1 MTGDAARLRADGRGR
16 GGMERR
22 GKDAD
27 GAPGRGRGCGGQA
40 RGEGTLGGG
49 ARAEALVPGVGEG
62 GCCSQEQNRRAGKR
76 GLRRKGWA
84 VGFVRTSGTAHH
96 PTPSRVPFPRDPLSL
111 PERPAVWE
119 GPPAEEA
126 CVSAAS
132 APGTGVAR
140 RREGKGL
147 RGRDVSAGGARWAP
161 GLGWQGP
168 CSFDAFARPLSGLSP
183 SRPPADPTVQ
193 RSRSG
198 RARAAAGRGGG
209 SAVGLA
215 LGGLRTEGRR
225 AGGGGEGGNAKSWGL
240 PGAGATSPRRGPA
253 ARPRAQE
260 WGRSRRDPRPPPQRP
275 PPPGDARIAEL
286 KACSSSGLALAVT
299 QGWPRPHP
307 GGLCRTRR
315 PLLQSSH
322 PPPPLCSPPA
332 RSRAQPPPGLRR
344 QPWVRRDAPGS
355 GSGGGGGALPAAAI
369 LQVWLVTSLRGLRMG
384 LVGHEAALAPAEG
397 CSACRGG

>member
-1 MTGDAARLRADGRGR
+1 MLQPRA
-16 GGMERR
+16 
-22 GKDAD
+22 K
-27 GAPGRGRGCGGQA
+27 QA
-40 RGEGTLGGG
+40 G
-49 ARAEALVPGVGEG
+49 
-62 GCCSQEQNRRAGKR
+62 RRAGER

-332 RSRAQPPPGLRR
+332 RSRAQPPSGLRKQPWVRRDALGSGAGGGGSTCGARSRAQPPPGLRR